1 MPIENADYFIK
12 VIPFPLSV
20 PAFVH
25 LNSDGTYTV
34 FLNANMDFE
43 HQLDGL
49 EHEYWHIL
57 HDDLY
62 GDKDI
67 RTVEEQYK

>member
-1 MPIENADYFIK
+1 MPIEGADYFIK
-12 VIPFPLSV
+12 VIPFPLPV

-43 HQLDGL
+43 HQLDGM
-49 EHEYWHIL
+49 EHEIWHII

-62 GDKDI
+62 SEKNIIDI
-67 RTVEEQYK
+67 EPQLK

>member
-1 MPIENADYFIK
+1 MPIEDADYFIK
-12 VIPFPLSV
+12 VIPFPLPV

-43 HQLDGL
+43 HQLDGM
-49 EHEYWHIL
+49 EHEIWHIL